1 MPSGINKILKTT
13 AALCLL
19 KLLISIPSFAQG
31 GLSLKTVVIDAG
43 HGGHDPGAV
52 SPDRKTQE
60 KTINL
65 DVALMLGKKI
75 EQAYPDVKVIY
86 TRTKDVYLTLN
97 ARTDVANKNDA
108 DLFISIHVNSAKSTS
123 ANGTETFVMGTDKS
137 SANMEVSKRENSVI
151 LLEDDYS
158 TKYQGYDPNDPQS
171 LIFFNLMQN
180 AYFEQSIAMASC
192 VQKQFAKGPI
202 TRSRGI
208 KQEPLLVLWRTTMPS
223 VLIEIGFLSN
233 ASDRKVLT
241 SKDKRE
247 EIAEDIFQAFRS
259 FKQQYDAHTGFDISD
274 VTVGEEQ
281 EEPDEEPQP
290 EELAKPEMSSY
301 YTVQILAVNRKLSS
315 GAADFKGISNYDCR
329 LVGGLYKYSVGKFRT
344 KQEAGQELSRLKAK
358 FPGAFITFVEVDK

>member
-1 MPSGINKILKTT
+1 MPSGTNKILKTA

-19 KLLISIPSFAQG
+19 TMLFSAPSFAQG

-75 EQAYPDVKVIY
+75 EQAYPEVKVIY

-108 DLFISIHVNSAKSTS
+108 DLFISIHVNSARSTS
-123 ANGTETFVMGTDKS
+123 ASGTETFVMGTDKS

-158 TKYQGYDPNDPQS
+158 TKYQGYDPDDPQS

-180 AYFEQSIAMASC
+180 AYFEQSIAMAAC

-202 TRSRGI
+202 TKSRGI

-233 ASDRKVLT
+233 ASDRKVLA

-247 EIAEDIFQAFRS
+247 EIAEAIFQAFSS

-274 VTVGEEQ
+274 VKVGEEEQ
-281 EEPDEEPQP
+281 EEEEEQA
-290 EELAKPEMSSY
+290 EQAEPEMSSY
-301 YTVQILAVNRKLSS
+301 YTVQILAVNRKLPA

-358 FPGAFITFVEVDK
+358 FPGAFVTFVEVGK